1 VYGTGIRVCEGIMDH
16 KAALREM
23 LKSRRARLPYEER
36 REKSRKIGGILL
48 DFLLDYDT
56 VMVYVA
62 KEPEVMTRQLIAD
75 LIGRGTRVIVPIIQ
89 RHNHTLRLSYLIDL
103 SVLTVSTFNVPEP
116 IGNELPA
123 DPQDIQATIIPL
135 IGFDRQG
142 NRLGYGA
149 GYYDRFLEQYPGIV
163 KIGVGYACQQVDAI
177 QHDRYDIRLDYIVT
191 EEGIISC

>member
-36 REKSRKIGGILL
+36 REKSRKIGGVLL

>member
-1 VYGTGIRVCEGIMDH
+1 MDH

-177 QHDRYDIRLDYIVT
+177 PHDRYDIRLDYIVT

>member
-177 QHDRYDIRLDYIVT
+177 PHDRYDIRLDYIVT

>member
-62 KEPEVMTRQLIAD
+62 KEPEVMTRQMIAD

-177 QHDRYDIRLDYIVT
+177 PHDQYDIRLDYIVT

>member
-1 VYGTGIRVCEGIMDH
+1 MDH

-23 LKSRRARLPYEER
+23 LKSRRAHLPYGER
-36 REKSRKIGGILL
+36 REKSQKIGAILL

-89 RHNHTLRLSYLIDL
+89 RHNHSLRLSYLIDL

-123 DPQDIQATIIPL
+123 DPQDIQAAIIPL
-135 IGFDRQG
+135 IGFDRHG

-149 GYYDRFLEQYPGIV
+149 GYYDRFLEQCPGIV
-163 KIGVGYACQQVDAI
+163 KIGVGYACQQVGAI
-177 QHDRYDIRLDYIVT
+177 PHDRYDIRLDYIVT

>member
-1 VYGTGIRVCEGIMDH
+1 MYGTGIRVCEGIMDH